1 MSLPQILRC
10 PVSGEWTLWISA
22 PRSWACGSLLH
33 PHCLNSSYFHIIPSA
48 SMEAPPG
55 GPSCPLCQHV
65 RQGSPQG
72 HSALLAFAF
81 SALSSGFCETP
92 GKSWVSGQTS
102 PEPRGMHVIW
112 VVAARSP
119 QRSPGCDPE
128 HSGYRKDASQG
139 VGRKNRSGQGSR
151 FYLKILG
158 SELLFGVEREN
169 WALGLS

>member
-55 GPSCPLCQHV
+55 GPSCPLCHHV
-65 RQGSPQG
+65 RQGSPQR

-81 SALSSGFCETP
+81 SARSTGFCETH

-102 PEPRGMHVIW
+102 PEPRGMPVIQ
-112 VVAARSP
+112 VAAARSP

-128 HSGYRKDASQG
+128 HSGYRKTHPREG
-139 VGRKNRSGQGSR
+139 G
-151 FYLKILG
+151 
-158 SELLFGVEREN
+158 ERTEVVKGADF
-169 WALGLS
+169 ALRY